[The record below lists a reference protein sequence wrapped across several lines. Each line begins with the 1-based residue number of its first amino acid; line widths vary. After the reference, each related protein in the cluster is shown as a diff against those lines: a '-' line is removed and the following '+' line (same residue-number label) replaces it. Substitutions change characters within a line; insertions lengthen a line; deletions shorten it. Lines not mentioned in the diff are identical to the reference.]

1 MHVQPYLYFE
11 GRSQEAID
19 FYKSVLGAEVE
30 VVMHFKD
37 APPEMQAQIEPG
49 QSDKIMHAAIK
60 VGDTS
65 VLISDG
71 RCGGKAVFSG
81 IALTLNVDS
90 DADADSYFAAL
101 SKSGQVTMPIS
112 KTFFA
117 SRFGMV
123 NDKFG
128 VSWIVIRANAP

>member
-71 RCGGKAVFSG
+71 RCGGKAAFSG

>member
-19 FYKSVLGAEVE
+19 FYKSAVGAQVE
-30 VVMHFKD
+30 VIMLFKEG
-37 APPEMQAQIEPG
+37 PPEMQAQLEPG

-65 VLISDG
+65 MLISDG

-81 IALTLNVDS
+81 VAMTLNADS
-90 DADADSYFAAL
+90 DADAEKYFAAL
-101 SKSGQVTMPIS
+101 SKEGQVTMAMS
-112 KTFFA
+112 ETFFA
-117 SRFGMV
+117 SRFGML

-128 VSWIVIRANAP
+128 VAWIVIRSKAP